1 MYRSHSVDTPN
12 NTFLFL
18 SITHSKE
25 CDYYITLIVHGV
37 ESIPIHG
44 VESIPI
50 HGVESI
56 PQLLFYGVK
65 SIPIDGINYIINL
78 NEQME
83 LFLNKHKYF
92 YRNLLTY
99 SLALSIINQKE
110 KYSPQQDKS
119 GC

>member
-18 SITHSKE
+18 SITHSLE
-25 CDYYITLIVHGV
+25 CDYYITFIVY
-37 ESIPIHG
+37 G

-110 KYSPQQDKS
+110 KYSPQKDKS